1 MYLPSNT
8 LLQGGKYKI
17 VSFISSGGFGNTYE
31 AIDVECNKK
40 IAIKEFFMKD
50 SCNREETTN
59 RVIVATKA
67 KEEQVTRMKE
77 KFMKEAH
84 ALLNMSH
91 PNIVHVENA
100 FEENATT
107 YYVMDYIEGTSL
119 NDIIKVAGSL
129 SEEKTLDYIMQ
140 IADALKY
147 VHSLN
152 RLHLDIKPGNIMID
166 KNGKAILID
175 FGASKQYD
183 EVTGENTSTLLGINT
198 TGYAP
203 AEQSYRGF
211 VQFAPST
218 DIYALGATLYKL
230 LTGITPP
237 DAQMLKDGE
246 VELAPLPSN
255 ISESVKKSI
264 KEAMRPLRKDRPQS
278 IDEWVAI
285 FSVQNICQAQSKST
299 EKEKTLFD
307 SPVSEQI
314 RKDYKSEF
322 YKTYSYE
329 LESEAKNGNAA
340 AEFALACCYDE
351 GLGIKENIQLG
362 IYWFEKAGNHGYLDA
377 MVRLGFIYLGTAELY
392 SKYANTNKCI
402 FWYTKAAEQGDEYA
416 CFELGR
422 FYKEGKIVKK
432 DIAKAKYWFDKVI
445 KLDGNNKVEAVNELN
460 ELIKYND
467 SKKILFLLLT
477 IIFTEFCL
485 GVVAYDAME
494 INYHHSN
501 HHSLVTTPSAELR
514 TFRFGGMLASFI
526 SLVMVFSIGLKKYSK
541 LGNICILAIS
551 CITILLA
558 FQSFNSSILDI
569 ARIYYILTLIWV
581 GGTFIYSCTSIKQA
595 FRTPTNIIIIIS
607 MMLFSVMWFLFTCI
621 KYGDTIF

>member
-1 MYLPSNT
+1 MNLPSGT
-8 LLQGGKYKI
+8 LLQGGKYRI
-17 VSFISSGGFGNTYE
+17 QRFISSGGFGNTYE
-31 AIDVECNKK
+31 AIDVDHNKK
-40 IAIKEFFMKD
+40 VAIKEFFMKD

-67 KEEQVTRMKE
+67 KEEQVARMKN
-77 KFMKEAH
+77 KFMKEAC
-84 ALLNMSH
+84 ALQNMSH

-100 FEENATT
+100 FEENATA

-129 SEEKTLDYIMQ
+129 SETKALDYIMQ
-140 IADALKY
+140 IAEALRY
-147 VHSLN
+147 VHSKN
-152 RLHLDIKPGNIMID
+152 ILHLDIKPGNIMVD

-246 VELAPLPSN
+246 AELAPLPSN

-278 IDEWVAI
+278 IEEWVTI
-285 FSVQNICQAQSKST
+285 FSAQNVCQTQSKST
-299 EKEKTLFD
+299 EKEETIFD
-307 SPVSEQI
+307 SPVSEQT

-322 YKTYSYE
+322 YKTYSSE

-340 AEFALACCYDE
+340 AEYALACCYDE
-351 GLGIKENIQLG
+351 GMGIKENIQLA

-392 SKYANTNKCI
+392 SKYANANKCI
-402 FWYTKAAEQGDEYA
+402 LWYTKAAELGDDYA

-432 DIAKAKYWFDKVI
+432 DIATAKYWFDKVI
-445 KLDGNNKVEAVNELN
+445 THGGNYKDDVINELKDLN
-460 ELIKYND
+460 KKND
-467 SKKILFLLLT
+467 KTNGSGLLWRIIICGVLT
-477 IIFTEFCL
+477 VISAML
-485 GVVAYDAME
+485 GYLWIPQIVA
-494 INYHHSN
+494 
-501 HHSLVTTPSAELR
+501 
-514 TFRFGGMLASFI
+514 
-526 SLVMVFSIGLKKYSK
+526 
-541 LGNICILAIS
+541 AITGA
-551 CITILLA
+551 C
-558 FQSFNSSILDI
+558 
-569 ARIYYILTLIWV
+569 V
-581 GGTFIYSCTSIKQA
+581 GG
-595 FRTPTNIIIIIS
+595 
-607 MMLFSVMWFLFTCI
+607 FLCF
-621 KYGDTIF
+621 GIFFADYDWEALNEKIDNL